1 VTKRDA
7 RKKALMEMKEQNRM
21 KKTTI
26 TMDGTLMG
34 CAVQGREWRVMQDMF
49 NYPKIFS
56 VISQL
61 L

>member
-1 VTKRDA
+1 
-7 RKKALMEMKEQNRM
+7 MKEQNRM